1 MTDREFDQKVRSL
14 LANAGEPAPDG
25 AWDAIRARIPAK
37 AAKTAAPW
45 WWAGAG
51 LVAAAAVAAALV
63 LGGTFR
69 SDPSVVTTGE
79 GPVVAQVIEP
89 AAGAQDVKK
98 AAEAQDVKKTAETES
113 AQNQTVP
120 ADAGPVYRP
129 VKRAAHTG
137 AKFKTMPD
145 GSQSATTAPA
155 AAHATAPAKDAS
167 AAPGVESATTK
178 SAPAAKPA
186 EKAPAAQTPE
196 KNQVSEKTV
205 EGWSDPFARMA
216 WEDSHSKTRRGVSLE
231 VKGLVGTNDKAT
243 AALRGGMMAA
253 PAKAQ
258 SETGKTAVITEEGE
272 SRYGVPLSLGLGAKF
287 YLSERWALGT
297 GVSYSLLSRSFPGSY
312 TKEGT
317 IKPVNSNI
325 KHTVQ
330 YIGIPVNLYYD
341 LVSSRFTKMYT
352 FAGGSLEKGIVQK
365 FTIPGSDGT
374 EVWKQNVP
382 GLQGSAALGFG
393 VQMKLSDNLG
403 LYVDP
408 SARYYFGDNQP
419 KSIRTQQKVM
429 FNIELGLRF
438 DL

>member
-79 GPVVAQVIEP
+79 GPVVAQVTEP
-89 AAGAQDVKK
+89 
-98 AAEAQDVKKTAETES
+98 AAEAQEVKKAVEAEFP
-113 AQNQTVP
+113 QNQSIP
-120 ADAGPVYRP
+120 AEAGPTYRP
-129 VKRAAHTG
+129 VKRAANTG

-155 AAHATAPAKDAS
+155 AAPAKDAS

-186 EKAPAAQTPE
+186 EKAPAAKTAE
-196 KNQVSEKTV
+196 KKEVSEKTV
-205 EGWSDPFARMA
+205 DGWSDPFARMA
-216 WEDSHSKTRRGVSLE
+216 WEDAHSKTRRGVSLE

-243 AALRGGMMAA
+243 AALRGGMMAVA
-253 PAKAQ
+253 AKAQ
-258 SETGKTAVITEEGE
+258 SETGKTTYITEEGE
-272 SRYGVPLSLGLGAKF
+272 SRYGIPLSFGLGAKF
-287 YLSERWALGT
+287 YLSDRWALGT
-297 GVSYSLLSRSFPGSY
+297 GVSYSLLMRSFPGSY
-312 TKEGT
+312 TKEGAV

-325 KHTVQ
+325 KHTIQ

-341 LVSSRFTKMYT
+341 FVSNRVMTMYA
-352 FAGGSLEKGIVQK
+352 FAGGSVEKGIVQK
-365 FTIPGSDGT
+365 YTIPGSGGT

-382 GLQGSAALGFG
+382 GLQGSAALGLG

-403 LYVDP
+403 FYVDP
-408 SARYYFGDNQP
+408 SARYYFGANQP
-419 KSIRTQQKVM
+419 KSIRTQQNVM
-429 FNIELGLRF
+429 FNLELGVRF

>member
-37 AAKTAAPW
+37 AARATTPW

-79 GPVVAQVIEP
+79 GPVVAQVTEP
-89 AAGAQDVKK
+89 AAEAPVAEPLAEVQDIRKAAGPHAEAPVAKP
-98 AAEAQDVKKTAETES
+98 AAEAPSTGSHAEAPTGETPAPGIES
-113 AQNQTVP
+113 ASTKNTSKSAGQTV
-120 ADAGPVYRP
+120 
-129 VKRAAHTG
+129 
-137 AKFKTMPD
+137 
-145 GSQSATTAPA
+145 SN
-155 AAHATAPAKDAS
+155 
-167 AAPGVESATTK
+167 
-178 SAPAAKPA
+178 
-186 EKAPAAQTPE
+186 KAPA
-196 KNQVSEKTV
+196 

-216 WEDSHSKTRRGVSLE
+216 WEDAHSKTHRGVSLE

-258 SETGKTAVITEEGE
+258 SETGKTTFITEEGE
-272 SRYGVPLSLGLGAKF
+272 SRYSVPLSFGLGTKF
-287 YLSERWALGT
+287 YLSDRWALGT
-297 GVSYSLLSRSFPGSY
+297 GVSYSLLMRSFPGSY
-312 TKEGT
+312 TKGGDV

-325 KHTVQ
+325 KHTIQ

-341 LVSSRFTKMYT
+341 FVSNRVMTMYA
-352 FAGGSLEKGIVQK
+352 FAGGSVEKGIVQK
-365 FTIPGSDGT
+365 YTIPGSGGT
-374 EVWKQNVP
+374 EVWRQKVP
-382 GLQGSAALGFG
+382 GLQGSAALGLG

-403 LYVDP
+403 FYVDP
-408 SARYYFGDNQP
+408 SARYYFGANQP
-419 KSIRTQQKVM
+419 KSIRTQQNVM
-429 FNIELGLRF
+429 FNLELGVRF